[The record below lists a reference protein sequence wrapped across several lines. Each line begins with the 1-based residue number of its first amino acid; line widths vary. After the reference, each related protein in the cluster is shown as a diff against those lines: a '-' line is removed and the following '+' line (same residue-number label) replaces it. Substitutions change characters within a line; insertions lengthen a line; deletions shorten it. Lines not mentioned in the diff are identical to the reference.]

1 MTAPDLAAW
10 LAHAERLHP
19 KAIDLGLERVAT
31 VLRRL
36 GLETPPYRVFTV
48 GGTNGKGSCVAFM
61 EAILRAT
68 GCRTG
73 AYLSPHLVRYTER
86 VRVDGT
92 DSTEV
97 ELVAAFAEVE
107 AARGDVT
114 LTYFEFGT
122 LAALCAFR
130 SAGVETAIL
139 EVGLG
144 GRLDAVNAVDP
155 LVSVVTSVALDH
167 RELLGSDRESIAV
180 EKAGIFRHDR
190 PAICGD
196 ADPPST
202 LLTEAERHGVRLWR
216 IGREFSVERAGER
229 WSLVH
234 PGGRIAGLPLPALA
248 GAFQLDNAACAIA
261 ALLALG
267 MPLPQVAVA
276 AGLLAARNPGRLQRV
291 GAGGEV
297 VLDVAHNPAAAA
309 ALAAA
314 LAASPAVGRTL
325 AVIGVLVDKDAAGI
339 AAALDPIIDAWYAA
353 TLDGA
358 RGRSAAALAVEL
370 CAVPVHG
377 AVSVHDDV
385 LAAHAAARAGLEPG
399 DRLLVVGSFHTVGAV
414 LGAGLYCAPQGD

>member
-19 KAIDLGLERVAT
+19 KSIDLGLERVAS

-36 GLETPPYRVFTV
+36 GLEAPPYRVLTV

-73 AYLSPHLVRYTER
+73 AYVSPHLVRYTER
-86 VRVDGT
+86 VRIDGT
-92 DSTEV
+92 ESTEV
-97 ELVAAFAEVE
+97 GLAAAFAEVE

-114 LTYFEFGT
+114 LTYFELGT

-130 SAGVETAIL
+130 SAGIETAIL

-155 LVSVVTSVALDH
+155 LVSVVTSVAIDH
-167 RELLGSDRESIAV
+167 RELLGSDRASIAV
-180 EKAGIFRHDR
+180 EKAGIFRRDR

-202 LLTEAERHGVRLWR
+202 LLTEAERHGARLWR
-216 IGREFSVERAGER
+216 LGREFAVERVAER

-234 PGGRIAGLPLPALA
+234 PGGRIEGLPLPALA

-261 ALLALG
+261 ALLALD
-267 MPLPQVAVA
+267 MPLPQAAIA
-276 AGLLAARNPGRLQRV
+276 AGLLGARNPGRLQIV
-291 GAGGEV
+291 GADGEV

-309 ALAAA
+309 ALAEA
-314 LAASPAVGRTL
+314 LAASPAAGRTF
-325 AVIGVLVDKDAAGI
+325 AVIGVLADKDAAGI
-339 AAALDPIIDAWYAA
+339 AAALDPIVDVWHAA

-358 RGRSAAALAVEL
+358 RGRSAAALAAEL
-370 CAVPVHG
+370 RVVPVRG
-377 AVSVHDDV
+377 AVSVHDSV
-385 LAAHAAARAGLEPG
+385 LAAHAVARAALRHG
-399 DRLLVVGSFHTVGAV
+399 DRLLIVGSFHTVGAV